1 MCLHWCSLATATSRH
16 KLLSAVSVSRAVLCY
31 LLVYLQPRHLLPP
44 PAVIKWKIWLPLIK
58 TVNFSTALK
67 TFDFKGKRQGRPWGE
82 WSIQG
87 CASQSWS
94 LRQGRCRRSAV
105 RRHPAISNSVII
117 DLPLNGVFSPV
128 EALVGTR
135 SEEIRQAAGRGK
147 PRRLS
152 GSQGRGS
159 QIGSLS
165 CGTWYRKVR
174 FIWDGKRQIKGLYEQ
189 PVKKYLGSLASHC
202 KGAAILTEC
211 DMGDSIWILL

>member
-31 LLVYLQPRHLLPP
+31 LLFYLQPPSNIHLLPP
-44 PAVIKWKIWLPLIK
+44 PAVIKWKIGLPLIK
-58 TVNFSTALK
+58 TVNFSIALK
-67 TFDFKGKRQGRPWGE
+67 TFDFKGRPLGE

-105 RRHPAISNSVII
+105 RRHPASNSVII
-117 DLPLNGVFSPV
+117 DLPLNRVFSPV

-165 CGTWYRKVR
+165 CGTWYHQVK
-174 FIWDGKRQIKGLYEQ
+174 FIWDEVKRIIHLIN
-189 PVKKYLGSLASHC
+189 L
-202 KGAAILTEC
+202 
-211 DMGDSIWILL
+211 